1 VTQNEDQNI
10 PVIAFV
16 GRSGCGKTTILEN
29 VIPLL
34 LQDGIRLSVV
44 KHTRH
49 KHLVT
54 DVAGTDTLKMWEAG
68 VPNVVLVAA
77 DRVVQWQRYE
87 EEPDVNAVLKKVT
100 GVDMIILE
108 GFKSSGVPKIEVLR
122 QAHHPHPL
130 TDIVSRLAYI
140 TDREDLETDLPCF
153 ELDDFKSIANFLR
166 QFAAW

>member
-1 VTQNEDQNI
+1 MVSLNETQNI

-34 LQDGIRLSVV
+34 LQDGIQLSVV

-49 KHLVT
+49 KDVAS
-54 DVAGTDTLKMWEAG
+54 DVAGTDTRKMWEAG
-68 VPNVVLVAA
+68 VPNVVLVAS

-87 EEPDVNAVLKKVT
+87 EEPDLDAVLKKVT

-108 GFKSSGVPKIEVLR
+108 VSSFRVFPRLR
-122 QAHHPHPL
+122 CCVMPIIHTH
-130 TDIVSRLAYI
+130 
-140 TDREDLETDLPCF
+140 
-153 ELDDFKSIANFLR
+153 
-166 QFAAW
+166 